1 MKSYFSIGNKYLQK
15 SSWRDLA
22 VIKFCLFAMG
32 LLAGM
37 SVRQKDK
44 KAVRI
49 GAATVF
55 AVTYIPLMARLF
67 KIAGEE

>member
-1 MKSYFSIGNKYLQK
+1 MRSYLSIGNKYLKK

-22 VIKFCLFAMG
+22 VIKFCLFSMG

-55 AVTYIPLMARLF
+55 AATYVPLMAKLL
-67 KIAGEE
+67 KIVGEE

>member
-1 MKSYFSIGNKYLQK
+1 MRSYLTIGNKYLKK
-15 SSWRDLA
+15 STWRDLA

-32 LLAGM
+32 LLAGTII
-37 SVRQKDK
+37 RDKDK

-55 AVTYIPLMARLF
+55 TVTYIPLMAKLF
-67 KIAGEE
+67 KIISEE